1 MLWAKASLRDQWS
14 LPSLLAP
21 VRSTHLR
28 RWQASDWPRLR
39 VNRIS
44 SRPRRRRHSGRR
56 YPSNLPLCRRSS
68 SRRSLNISRI
78 RSLTRLRRPQA
89 RCFNRRHRSF
99 QLPRH
104 LFPSQDHH
112 FSQLKARS
120 SNSLCSSNQTRR
132 LSSRSHLSMEMC
144 SRVGALL
151 QGILSPVG

>member
-14 LPSLLAP
+14 LHSFLAP

-28 RWQASDWPRLR
+28 RWQGSRLR

-44 SRPRRRRHSGRR
+44 SRPHRRRRRHSGRR

-68 SRRSLNISRI
+68 SRRSHNIFRI

-89 RCFNRRHRSF
+89 RCLNRRHRLF

-112 FSQLKARS
+112 FSRLKARS

-132 LSSRSHLSMEMC
+132 LSSHSHLSMEMC

-151 QGILSPVG
+151 QGIPSPVG